1 MATSA
6 ETMGDPH
13 NADDGRAIAP
23 WWHTVLLVGLFLLIT
38 VAGAV
43 FQHHVQTAPGTS
55 HEHPHLAPLYLSL
68 IAMEWGLVLYVR
80 KGLRRRGV
88 LLRDLIGGRWASW
101 KGIARD
107 TIIAGGF
114 WSFWSLASFALE
126 RWLGPDQGAAIQTLL
141 PQGPIE
147 APLWVALSI
156 SAGICEEVV
165 FRGYFLAQFR
175 AFTPGVLPA
184 ILLQAA
190 LFGIS
195 HGYQGAQATIEIAAY
210 GALMGLLAV
219 WRKNL
224 RPGMIAHAWTDIFS
238 GLIAR

>member
-6 ETMGDPH
+6 ETMGGPH

-38 VAGAV
+38 AAGAV

-80 KGLRRRGV
+80 KGLWRRGV
-88 LLRDLIGGRWASW
+88 LLHDLIGRRWASW
-101 KGIARD
+101 RD
-107 TIIAGGF
+107 IVRDLILAFGF
-114 WSFWSLASFALE
+114 WSLWSL
-126 RWLGPDQGAAIQTLL
+126 GGAAWQRWVRPDHAASIQTLL
-141 PQGPIE
+141 PRGLIE
-147 APLWVALSI
+147 GVLWVGLSI
-156 SAGICEEVV
+156 SAGICEEIV
-165 FRGYFLAQFR
+165 FRGYFLVQFR
-175 AFTPGVLPA
+175 ALTPGVLPA

-210 GALMGLLAV
+210 GALMGLLAT
-219 WRKNL
+219 WRGSL
-224 RPGMIAHAWTDIFS
+224 RPGMIAHAWTDIFN
-238 GLIAR
+238 GLLAR